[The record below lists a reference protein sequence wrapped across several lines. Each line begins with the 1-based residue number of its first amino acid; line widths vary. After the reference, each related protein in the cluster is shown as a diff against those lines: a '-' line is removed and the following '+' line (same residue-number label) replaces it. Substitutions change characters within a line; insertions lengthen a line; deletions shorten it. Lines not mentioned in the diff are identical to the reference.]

1 MRIGVVKDPALLNMR
16 REGPFPWAGVGGG
29 GCCMGGELV
38 ELHEGVSIGG
48 SFAGNLSG
56 GEDRPRSAALPLLF
70 Y

>member
-1 MRIGVVKDPALLNMR
+1 MR
-16 REGPFPWAGVGGG
+16 RGGQGSSAIKHEEGRPVPVGG

-48 SFAGNLSG
+48 SFAGNLSR
-56 GEDRPRSAALPLLF
+56 GEDRPGSAALPLLF

>member
-1 MRIGVVKDPALLNMR
+1 MR
-16 REGPFPWAGVGGG
+16 RGGQGPSAIKHEEGRPVPAGG

-48 SFAGNLSG
+48 RFAGNLSG
-56 GEDRPRSAALPLLF
+56 GEDRPGSAAFPLLF